1 MTAPV
6 LIALLLAAAPALTL
20 DPSPPAP
27 PMAGGVPAIPPAP
40 PMVGGMPA
48 LSPERKALENI
59 AVDNLTQKEL
69 LQQRLRKISEER
81 EEAALRYLL
90 LQEKLKND
98 LSELEAQQRRLAMES
113 AVREEKL
120 RHERAE
126 LESKQKRLTLE
137 SALDPRRR
145 QLEDMGLDGQL
156 ERERLAVKL
165 RSFTSP
171 REELSAKLNLDGEK
185 LRAELADVE
194 TQTRRLGAAN
204 SLADE
209 KNRREL
215 MDMRHKRERLRLEA
229 ELEREKLGMETARF
243 DREKSEIELESRR
256 IDLKSRKLR
265 FEAEEKEAKT
275 VALKTDIDLRNR
287 KEDWK
292 SQTNKDPEYLA
303 EPYKDGVLTIS
314 DRKIPLNGP
323 IMRGVAD
330 FVTERI
336 HFYNNKSSDPIF
348 IVIDRSPGGSVMEG
362 YRIVKAM
369 KSSKAPVYVV
379 VRSFAAS
386 MAAVIT
392 TLAPKS
398 YAYPNAVFLHHQM
411 SSFVFGNMTQMKEQL
426 QIASEWYKR
435 LGEPVASK
443 MGASLDSFTKSMYS
457 HNSDGDWEEF
467 ADSAAKLKWVDH
479 IVHEIRETGIYKDPD
494 KFGDKDRPKPLFDHT
509 AEETDAK
516 GERFVRLPRL
526 EPFDLYYLYNRDG
539 YYR

>member
-1 MTAPV
+1 MTASV
-6 LIALLLAAAPALTL
+6 LTALFLTAAGAQAL
-20 DPSPPAP
+20 DPIPGPPA
-27 PMAGGVPAIPPAP
+27 I
-40 PMVGGMPA
+40 
-48 LSPERKALENI
+48 SPERQALEK
-59 AVDNLTQKEL
+59 VSVENLTQKEL
-69 LQQRLRKISEER
+69 LQQKLRKISDDR
-81 EEAALRYLL
+81 EEAAQRYLL

-98 LSELEAQQRRLAMES
+98 LSDLEAQQRKLGMES

-120 RHERAE
+120 RQE
-126 LESKQKRLTLE
+126 LADLDAKQRRLSLE

-145 QLEDMGLDGQL
+145 QLEDLSLDSQI
-156 ERERLAVKL
+156 EAQKLALKL
-165 RSFTSP
+165 KPFNFE
-171 REELSAKLNLDGEK
+171 REELTTKLALDQEK
-185 LRAELADVE
+185 LRTELAEVE
-194 TQTRRLGAAN
+194 TQTRRLSVAN
-204 SLADE
+204 GLADE
-209 KNRREL
+209 RNRQEL
-215 MDMRHKRERLRLEA
+215 MELRQKREKLRLEA
-229 ELEREKLGMETARF
+229 EVDREKLGMEMAKF
-243 DREKSEIELESRR
+243 DREKSELDLETRR
-256 IDLKSRKLR
+256 IDLRSRKIR

-275 VALKTDIDLRNR
+275 VALKTDLDMRDR
-287 KEDWK
+287 KEDWR
-292 SQTNKDPEYLA
+292 SQTNRDPEYLA

-330 FVTERI
+330 FVSERI
-336 HFYNNKSSDPIF
+336 HYYNNKSSDPIF

-392 TLAPKS
+392 TLAPRS

-435 LGEPVASK
+435 LGDPVASK
-443 MGASLDSFTKSMYS
+443 MGTNLDSFTKSMYS

-467 ADSAAKLKWVDH
+467 ADNASKLKWVDH
-479 IVHEIRETGIYKDPD
+479 IVTEIRETGVYKDPD
-494 KFGDKDRPKPLFDHT
+494 RFGDKDKPRSPFDGLV
-509 AEETDAK
+509 EELDSK

-526 EPFDLYYLYNRDG
+526 EPFDLYYLYNR
-539 YYR
+539 

>member
-1 MTAPV
+1 MIAPV
-6 LIALLLAAAPALTL
+6 LTALLLAAAPAR
-20 DPSPPAP
+20 AQ
-27 PMAGGVPAIPPAP
+27 IPIP
-40 PMVGGMPA
+40 GMPA
-48 LSPERKALENI
+48 VSPERQALEK
-59 AVDNLTQKEL
+59 VSVENLTQKEL
-69 LQQRLRKISEER
+69 LQQKLRKVSDDR
-81 EEAALRYLL
+81 EEAAQKYLL
-90 LQEKLKND
+90 MQEKLKND
-98 LSELEAQQRRLAMES
+98 LSELEIQQRSLNMES

-120 RHERAE
+120 RVE
-126 LESKQKRLTLE
+126 LSDLEAKQRRLTLE

-145 QLEDMGLDGQL
+145 QLEDISLDGQL
-156 ERERLAVKL
+156 DREKLAVKL
-165 RSFTSP
+165 RPFTVQ
-171 REELSAKLNLDGEK
+171 REELSAKLNLDQEK
-185 LRAELADVE
+185 LRDELSAVD
-194 TQTRRLGAAN
+194 TQTRRLSAAS

-209 KNRREL
+209 KNRQEL
-215 MDMRHKRERLRLEA
+215 MDLRQKREKLRLEA
-229 ELEREKLGMETARF
+229 ELDREKLGMEMARF

-256 IDLKSRKLR
+256 IDLRSRKIR

-275 VALKTDIDLRNR
+275 VALKTDLDLRDR

-303 EPYKDGVLTIS
+303 EPFKDGVLTIS

-330 FVTERI
+330 FVSDRI
-336 HFYNNKSSDPIF
+336 HFYNNKSNDPIF

-369 KSSKAPVYVV
+369 KASKAPVYVV

-426 QIASEWYKR
+426 TVANEWYKR
-435 LGEPVASK
+435 LGEPVAAK
-443 MGASLDSFTKSMYS
+443 MGTNLDAFTKSMYS

-467 ADSAAKLKWVDH
+467 ADNASKLKWVDH
-479 IVHEIRETGIYKDPD
+479 IVNEIRETGVYKDPD
-494 KFGDKDRPKPLFDHT
+494 KLGEKDRPRSPFEGLH
-509 AEETDAK
+509 EETDSK
-516 GERFVRLPRL
+516 GERFVHLPRL